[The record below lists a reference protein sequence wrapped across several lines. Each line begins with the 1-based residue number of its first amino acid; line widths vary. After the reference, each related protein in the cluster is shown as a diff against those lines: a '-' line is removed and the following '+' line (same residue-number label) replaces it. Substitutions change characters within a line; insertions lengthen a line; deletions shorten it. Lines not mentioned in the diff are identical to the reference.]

1 MVIAPALALFSYYL
15 VILKHTRLGKQP
27 KVTILFHID
36 FLHRFVVKIA
46 DNQRRFSASQYGS
59 LPAARASACAFYKA
73 ATDLVSKFDLFR
85 GQAGHSK
92 CARAHTYT
100 SKRERE
106 RERDTQETVQ
116 TQCVGNQH
124 SYCSHT
130 CPKSLCIHE
139 WDVQERK
146 KWLTE
151 EGLHLKGRTVADQR
165 SFLGSKCCF
174 ADVHAIEI
182 AIASCASPSK
192 RGTIKPGESLS
203 FSASFDTGN
212 EMVLK
217 TFSSVPDC
225 CQWIT
230 KMEVALTSGKFR
242 KCMETPGKGAAAAA
256 SAS

>member
-1 MVIAPALALFSYYL
+1 MYNTHVTFIFDTHTSIYIYMVIAPALALFSYYL

-106 RERDTQETVQ
+106 RETPKKLFKRSVWVTSILTVHIHAPNL
-116 TQCVGNQH
+116 CVYMSGMCRNG
-124 SYCSHT
+124 
-130 CPKSLCIHE
+130 KS
-139 WDVQERK
+139 
-146 KWLTE
+146 
-151 EGLHLKGRTVADQR
+151 G
-165 SFLGSKCCF
+165 
-174 ADVHAIEI
+174 
-182 AIASCASPSK
+182 
-192 RGTIKPGESLS
+192 
-203 FSASFDTGN
+203 
-212 EMVLK
+212 
-217 TFSSVPDC
+217 
-225 CQWIT
+225 
-230 KMEVALTSGKFR
+230 
-242 KCMETPGKGAAAAA
+242 
-256 SAS
+256 

>member
-1 MVIAPALALFSYYL
+1 MVIAPALALLSYYL

-106 RERDTQETVQ
+106 RHPR
-116 TQCVGNQH
+116 N
-124 SYCSHT
+124 CSNAV
-130 CPKSLCIHE
+130 C
-139 WDVQERK
+139 
-146 KWLTE
+146 
-151 EGLHLKGRTVADQR
+151 G
-165 SFLGSKCCF
+165 
-174 ADVHAIEI
+174 
-182 AIASCASPSK
+182 
-192 RGTIKPGESLS
+192 
-203 FSASFDTGN
+203 
-212 EMVLK
+212 
-217 TFSSVPDC
+217 
-225 CQWIT
+225 
-230 KMEVALTSGKFR
+230 
-242 KCMETPGKGAAAAA
+242 
-256 SAS
+256 